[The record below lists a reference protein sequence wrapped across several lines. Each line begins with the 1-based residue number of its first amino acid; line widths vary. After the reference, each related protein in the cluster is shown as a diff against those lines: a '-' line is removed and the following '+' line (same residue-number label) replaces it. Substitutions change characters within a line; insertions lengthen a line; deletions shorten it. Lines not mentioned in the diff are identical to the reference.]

1 MAKLKNNI
9 IVALVNMGGTALTAS
24 TINVADAYKV
34 IKFRRSLKKAFDEI
48 ADKERDI
55 LKDLGIEVGDGGK
68 LSGDEEKIKRFSELQ
83 KALYE
88 DQSEIESKT
97 MPYET
102 WHELQKENKPLQ
114 NPLIED
120 ALEGILWEAP
130 AE

>member
-34 IKFRRSLKKAFDEI
+34 IKFRRSLRKAFDDI

-55 LKDLGIEVGDGGK
+55 LKDLGIEVGEGGK

-83 KALYE
+83 KTLYE

-102 WHELQKENKPLQ
+102 WHELQKENNSLQ
-114 NPLIED
+114 NPIIED

>member
-55 LKDLGIEVGDGGK
+55 LKDLGIEVGEGGK

-83 KALYE
+83 KTLYE

>member
-34 IKFRRSLKKAFDEI
+34 IKFRRSLKKAFDDI

-55 LKDLGIEVGDGGK
+55 LKDLGIEVGEGGK